1 MASDTNLTAIR
12 ATAPADTGEK
22 TVFKI
27 LLTISFCHLLNDTLQ
42 SLIPAIYPLLKNA
55 FHLDFGQVGL
65 IALTLQLTA
74 SILQPLVGL
83 YTDRRPQPYSLA
95 LGMGITLAG
104 LLALALAPSYA
115 TVLAAAALMGIGSAV
130 FHPESSRVARM
141 ASGGQHGMAQ
151 SLFQVGGNAGSALGP
166 LFAAFVLTKGQSS
179 LAWFSLL
186 AFFGIVLLANIGTWT
201 RRHKSHSPKSIT
213 VDAAYLAA
221 APARAPLPAG
231 KIVLSLAILV
241 ALMFSKFFY
250 LASLMSYYTF
260 YLMGKFHMSLQNAQ
274 LHLFI
279 FLGAVA
285 AGTIIG
291 GPVGDRIGRKYV
303 IWVSILGVL
312 PFTLLLPYSNLFWTS
327 VLSVIIGFRLFCH
340 PRLRSGTPAR
350 TNRRRL
356 RPVLRLRLWSGG
368 HRRGAPRQTRRS
380 HQPQFCLSPLFI
392 PSHHRHTHRLPP
404 RSSPRQDDCKQV
416 IDRLT
421 WCCPRALAG
430 AINMRCRCAAA
441 VRGGAS

>member
-12 ATAPADTGEK
+12 AAASGDTGEK

-27 LLTISFCHLLNDTLQ
+27 LITISFCHLLNDTLQ
-42 SLIPAIYPLLKNA
+42 SLIPAIYPLLKNS

-95 LGMGITLAG
+95 VGMGISLAG

-166 LFAAFVLTKGQSS
+166 LLAAFVLTKGQSS

-221 APARAPLPAG
+221 APARAPLPTG

-327 VLSVIIGFRLFCH
+327 VLSVIIGLILASAFSAILVYAQELLPGRIGAVSGLFFGFAFGLGGIGAALLGKLVDLTSLNFVYHLCSFL
-340 PRLRSGTPAR
+340 PTIGILTAFLPDLAPAK
-350 TNRRRL
+350 TTANK
-356 RPVLRLRLWSGG
+356 
-368 HRRGAPRQTRRS
+368 
-380 HQPQFCLSPLFI
+380 
-392 PSHHRHTHRLPP
+392 
-404 RSSPRQDDCKQV
+404 SS
-416 IDRLT
+416 T
-421 WCCPRALAG
+421 A
-430 AINMRCRCAAA
+430 
-441 VRGGAS
+441 